1 MQHMS
6 NENSEKQPEAE
17 IIENGDTEHSQE
29 QSAAPDS
36 PEAAIEALTKE
47 LKDQQSKYLY
57 LYAEFET
64 YKKRAIKER
73 SDLIKFGYESISKE
87 LLSSVDN
94 FERALEHAEKT
105 TDVKNLVLGI
115 KMVHQQI
122 KDTLSKFGIVPI
134 ETVGQKFDP
143 EKHEA
148 VAQDPSTD
156 KQPGTIT
163 QEAQK
168 GYTLHG
174 RLLRPARVVV
184 ASSAS

>member
-1 MQHMS
+1 MQ
-6 NENSEKQPEAE
+6 NENSQNQEESTVADAAPEAE
-17 IIENGDTEHSQE
+17 TSTEG
-29 QSAAPDS
+29 SAAQQV
-36 PEAAIEALTKE
+36 ETLTKE

-87 LLSSVDN
+87 LLSAVDN
-94 FERALEHAEKT
+94 FERALEHADKT

-115 KMVHQQI
+115 KMVHQQV

-148 VAQDPSTD
+148 IAQDPSSD

-163 QEAQK
+163 QEQQK